1 MAARK
6 SNQAPEEETKVQ
18 EPAPEEQPKA
28 KEPEAPKASG
38 KMVKVYNPQRYFY
51 VQPSTGIRIKSK
63 EVTEVRD
70 DNWIDLQVKGGILE
84 RK

>member
-6 SNQAPEEETKVQ
+6 INQATEEEVKDQAT
-18 EPAPEEQPKA
+18 APEEQPKA
-28 KEPEAPKASG
+28 KEPEAPKSSG